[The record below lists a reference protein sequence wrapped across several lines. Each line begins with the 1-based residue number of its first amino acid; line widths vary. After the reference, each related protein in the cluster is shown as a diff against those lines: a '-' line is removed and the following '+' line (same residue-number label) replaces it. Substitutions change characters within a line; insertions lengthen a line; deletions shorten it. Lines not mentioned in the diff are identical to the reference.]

1 MNDGQQADAAD
12 VLASIGGHW
21 GWIMA
26 FGVLTL
32 LAGVAVLAWPGR
44 TLVVIAV
51 LFGVQLIVTGIF
63 RFVAAF
69 AADDLTGGTRVLLA
83 VLGVLSL
90 IIGLY
95 AVRHVLVTLLALAL
109 LLGIFWIVNG
119 SVELFMA
126 LSHRE
131 MANRGWSV
139 GNGHLEHLRRHHSP
153 GLYRHIAA
161 GAGGRAQRLAPFL
174 RRNGDHPG
182 VPAPVSRPPGSNHPS
197 MPAKGAAPCR

>member
-12 VLASIGGHW
+12 VLASIGRHW

-95 AVRHVLVTLLALAL
+95 AVRHVLVTVLALAL

-126 LSHRE
+126 LSHR
-131 MANRGWSV
+131 RW
-139 GNGHLEHLRRHHSP
+139 RT
-153 GLYRHIAA
+153 AA
-161 GAGGRAQRLAPFL
+161 G
-174 RRNGDHPG
+174 
-182 VPAPVSRPPGSNHPS
+182 RP
-197 MPAKGAAPCR
+197 